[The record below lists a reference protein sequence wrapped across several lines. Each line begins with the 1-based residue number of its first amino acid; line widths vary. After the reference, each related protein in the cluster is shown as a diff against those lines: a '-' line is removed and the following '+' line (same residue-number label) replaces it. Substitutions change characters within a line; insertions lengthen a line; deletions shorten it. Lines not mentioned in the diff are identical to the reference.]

1 MAYLLLFKY
10 MFNCNETKDIIE
22 KEYNTITKNKKINS
36 DLFSSL
42 INIDCNQEAWIKSIK
57 VDKNLFLVPTRRI
70 TKSKNIYTEL
80 FNNKSLANNKNQIEI
95 NLILYKEDIKQ
106 YAFKLNYEEY
116 SKTISIVNI
125 YSLVQKINYLIIQK
139 SLETL
144 LTYLEKN
151 YYIKAF
157 EINFDKKNKI
167 LKSIRKI
174 GFKKQ
179 AEKDVNTSCK
189 YVWNRIKKN
198 IGKELILTAGPAISE
213 KENFNAFL
221 ASKYGWNKK
230 YNGFIAD
237 LENKFAKYI
246 GVKYALATSS
256 CTGALHIALTALGIS
271 KNDEVIVPDESWIA
285 TARAVTYTNAKP
297 VFADIEYDT
306 WNINISSLLKCIN
319 KKTKAIIPVHMYG
332 QPANILE
339 IKKIAKKYNLYVIED
354 AAPAIG
360 SKINDIKCGSAGD
373 FSAFSFQGAK
383 LLVAGEGGMLCT
395 NNKKLFDKA
404 KKISEQGRNP
414 NYTFWI
420 DGPGLKYKMSNIQ
433 AAIALAQLERVDEL
447 IYKKRRIFKWYKEY
461 LKPKNNF
468 ILQEENSNS
477 YSNYWMTNILITH
490 KKCKRTNFIEYLRKY
505 NIDSR
510 PVFSPISEYP
520 IWDRKLKA
528 KRVSK
533 LIGNN
538 AINLPSGVTLTKEEI
553 RYISTKINNY
563 FSEY

>member
-22 KEYNTITKNKKINS
+22 KERNLIKKNKKINS

-42 INIDCNQEAWIKSIK
+42 INIECNQEAWIKSIK

-70 TKSKNIYTEL
+70 TKSKNINTQL
-80 FNNKSLANNKNQIEI
+80 FKNKSLANNKNQIEI
-95 NLILYKEDIKQ
+95 NLILYKGDIQQ
-106 YAFKLNYEEY
+106 YAFKLTYEEY

-125 YSLVQKINYLIIQK
+125 YSSVKKINYLIIQK
-139 SLETL
+139 SLKIL
-144 LTYLEKN
+144 LTYLDKN

-157 EINFDKKNKI
+157 EMNFDKKNKI
-167 LKSIRKI
+167 LRSIKKI

-179 AEKDVNTSCK
+179 FEKQANASCK
-189 YVWNRIKKN
+189 YVWNRIKIN

-230 YNGFIAD
+230 YNGFISD

-256 CTGALHIALTALGIS
+256 CTGALHIALTALGLS
-271 KNDEVIVPDESWIA
+271 KGDEVIVPDVSWIA

-306 WNINISSLLKCIN
+306 WNINTSSLLKCIN

-360 SKINDIKCGSAGD
+360 SKINNIKCGSIGD

-461 LKPKNNF
+461 LQPKNNF
-468 ILQEENSNS
+468 ILQEENSSS
-477 YSNYWMTNILITH
+477 YSNYWMTNILITN
-490 KKCKRTNFIEYLRKY
+490 KKCKRTNFIEYLRKN

-533 LIGNN
+533 IIGNN
-538 AINLPSGVTLTKEEI
+538 AINLPSGVTLTKGEI
-553 RYISTKINNY
+553 RYISNKINDY
-563 FSEY
+563 FSEC

>member
-22 KEYNTITKNKKINS
+22 KEYNIITKNKKINS

-80 FNNKSLANNKNQIEI
+80 FNNKSLANSKNQTEI
-95 NLILYKEDIKQ
+95 NLMLYKEDIKQ
-106 YAFKLNYEEY
+106 YGFKLTYEEY
-116 SKTISIVNI
+116 SKTISIVSI
-125 YSLVQKINYLIIQK
+125 YSLVKKINYLIIQK

-167 LKSIRKI
+167 LTSIRKI

-179 AEKDVNTSCK
+179 AEKDVNNSCK

-271 KNDEVIVPDESWIA
+271 KNDEVIVPDVSWIA

-360 SKINDIKCGSAGD
+360 SKINDIKCGSTGD

-461 LKPKNNF
+461 LQPKNNF

-490 KKCKRTNFIEYLRKY
+490 KKYKRTNFIEYLRKY

-563 FSEY
+563 FSEC

>member
-22 KEYNTITKNKKINS
+22 KERNLIKKNKKINS

-42 INIDCNQEAWIKSIK
+42 INIECNQEAWIKSIK

-70 TKSKNIYTEL
+70 TKSKNINTQL
-80 FNNKSLANNKNQIEI
+80 FKNKSLANNKNQIEI
-95 NLILYKEDIKQ
+95 NLILYKGDIQQ
-106 YAFKLNYEEY
+106 YAFKLTYEEY

-125 YSLVQKINYLIIQK
+125 YSSVKKINYLIIQK
-139 SLETL
+139 SLKIL
-144 LTYLEKN
+144 LTYLDKN

-157 EINFDKKNKI
+157 EMNFDKKNKI
-167 LKSIRKI
+167 LRSIKKI

-179 AEKDVNTSCK
+179 FEKQANASCK
-189 YVWNRIKKN
+189 YVWNRIKIN

-230 YNGFIAD
+230 YNGFISD

-256 CTGALHIALTALGIS
+256 CTGALHIALTALGLS
-271 KNDEVIVPDESWIA
+271 KGDEVIVPDVSWIA

-306 WNINISSLLKCIN
+306 WNINTSSLLKCIN
-319 KKTKAIIPVHMYG
+319 KKTTAIIPVHMYG

-360 SKINDIKCGSAGD
+360 SKINNIKCGSIGD

-461 LKPKNNF
+461 LQPKNNF

-477 YSNYWMTNILITH
+477 YSNYWMTNILITN
-490 KKCKRTNFIEYLRKY
+490 KKCKRTNFIEYLRKN

-533 LIGNN
+533 IIGNN
-538 AINLPSGVTLTKEEI
+538 AINLPSGVTLTKGEI
-553 RYISTKINNY
+553 RYISNKINDY
-563 FSEY
+563 FSEC

>member
-22 KEYNTITKNKKINS
+22 KERNLIKKNKKINS

-42 INIDCNQEAWIKSIK
+42 INIECNQEAWIKSIK

-70 TKSKNIYTEL
+70 TKSKNINTQL
-80 FNNKSLANNKNQIEI
+80 FKNKSLANNKNQIEI
-95 NLILYKEDIKQ
+95 NLILYKGDIQQ
-106 YAFKLNYEEY
+106 YAFKLTYEEY

-125 YSLVQKINYLIIQK
+125 YSSVKKINYLIIQK
-139 SLETL
+139 SLKIL
-144 LTYLEKN
+144 LTYLDKN

-157 EINFDKKNKI
+157 EMNFDKKNKI
-167 LKSIRKI
+167 LRSIKKI

-179 AEKDVNTSCK
+179 FEKQANASCK
-189 YVWNRIKKN
+189 YVWNRIKIN

-230 YNGFIAD
+230 YNGFISD

-256 CTGALHIALTALGIS
+256 CTGALHIALTALGLS
-271 KNDEVIVPDESWIA
+271 KGDEVIVPDVSWIA

-306 WNINISSLLKCIN
+306 WNINTSSLLKCIN
-319 KKTKAIIPVHMYG
+319 KKTIAIIPVHMYG

-360 SKINDIKCGSAGD
+360 SKINNIKCGSIGD

-461 LKPKNNF
+461 LQPKNNF
-468 ILQEENSNS
+468 ILQEENSSS
-477 YSNYWMTNILITH
+477 YSNYWMTNILITN
-490 KKCKRTNFIEYLRKY
+490 KKCKRTNFIEYLRKN

-533 LIGNN
+533 IIGNN
-538 AINLPSGVTLTKEEI
+538 AINLPSGVTLTKGEI
-553 RYISTKINNY
+553 RYISNKINDY
-563 FSEY
+563 FSEC

>member
-1 MAYLLLFKY
+1 
-10 MFNCNETKDIIE
+10 
-22 KEYNTITKNKKINS
+22 
-36 DLFSSL
+36 
-42 INIDCNQEAWIKSIK
+42 
-57 VDKNLFLVPTRRI
+57 
-70 TKSKNIYTEL
+70 
-80 FNNKSLANNKNQIEI
+80 
-95 NLILYKEDIKQ
+95 
-106 YAFKLNYEEY
+106 
-116 SKTISIVNI
+116 
-125 YSLVQKINYLIIQK
+125 
-139 SLETL
+139 
-144 LTYLEKN
+144 
-151 YYIKAF
+151 
-157 EINFDKKNKI
+157 
-167 LKSIRKI
+167 
-174 GFKKQ
+174 
-179 AEKDVNTSCK
+179 
-189 YVWNRIKKN
+189 
-198 IGKELILTAGPAISE
+198 
-213 KENFNAFL
+213 
-221 ASKYGWNKK
+221 
-230 YNGFIAD
+230 
-237 LENKFAKYI
+237 
-246 GVKYALATSS
+246 
-256 CTGALHIALTALGIS
+256 
-271 KNDEVIVPDESWIA
+271 
-285 TARAVTYTNAKP
+285 
-297 VFADIEYDT
+297 
-306 WNINISSLLKCIN
+306 
-319 KKTKAIIPVHMYG
+319 MYG

-360 SKINDIKCGSAGD
+360 SKINNINCGSVGD

-420 DGPGLKYKMSNIQ
+420 DGPGLKYKMSNVQ

-461 LKPKNNF
+461 LQPKNNF

-490 KKCKRTNFIEYLRKY
+490 KKCKRTKFIEYLRKN

-538 AINLPSGVTLTKEEI
+538 AINLPSGVTLTKGEI
-553 RYISTKINNY
+553 RYISKKINDY
-563 FSEY
+563 FSEC